1 MKVKSYYPVIMTEKV
16 SQTADFYCQNFGF
29 EKVFDSDWYIHL
41 MSAENKSVNLAILNG
56 QHETV
61 PKVARG
67 SVNGLILNFE
77 VDDVDAEYERLVQAG
92 LKILLPLRDEEFGQ
106 RHFITCDPAGVL
118 IDMIKVIPPTGDYA
132 DQYLTDDV
140 LT

>member
-1 MKVKSYYPVIMTEKV
+1 MKVKSYYPVIMTGKV
-16 SQTADFYCQNFGF
+16 AQTADFYCQYFGF
-29 EKVFDSDWYIHL
+29 NKAFDSDWYVHL
-41 MSAENKSVNLAILNG
+41 MSGEDKSVNLAILNG

-61 PKVARG
+61 PQGARG
-67 SVNGLILNFE
+67 SVSGLILNFE

-92 LKILLPLRDEEFGQ
+92 LEILLPLRDEEFGQ

-118 IDMIKVIPPTGDYA
+118 VDMIKVIPPTGDYA

-140 LT
+140 LP